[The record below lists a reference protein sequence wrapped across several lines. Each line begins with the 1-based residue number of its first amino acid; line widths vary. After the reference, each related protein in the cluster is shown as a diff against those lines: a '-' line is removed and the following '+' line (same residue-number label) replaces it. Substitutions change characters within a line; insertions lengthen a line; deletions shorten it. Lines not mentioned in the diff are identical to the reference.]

1 MKLIDTLLNRIT
13 MYRLALY
20 YLIFLIATAILL
32 SFAGLLAYDSFA
44 LLFSTGFLLAV
55 CGLTNWLFAKAYG
68 VPANAES
75 ANISALILA
84 LIITP
89 ITGYHDLIFLFWAG
103 VVAMASKYIVA
114 INHKHLFNPV
124 AFAVALTYFAVN
136 QSASWW
142 VGQAQLLPFVL
153 MGGLLLVRKLRR
165 GNFVTSFLLS
175 ATVAIVFF
183 SLLAGQNP
191 LTALQ
196 QTLLYSPVLFFAFII
211 LTEPLTTPP
220 TSGLRV
226 IEGLL
231 VGVLFAPQL
240 HFGSFYMTPELAMLL
255 GNVFAY
261 LVSPKA
267 AFVLKLKQKI
277 QIAPDVYD
285 FIFAAPRRFAFVPGQ
300 YMEWTLGH
308 NDSDTRGNRRYFTLA
323 SSPTE
328 KELRLGVKFYNSG
341 SSYKQAMLAMNERTE
356 IAATQLAGDFVLP
369 QDETQKCVLIA
380 GGIGITPYRSML
392 KYLLDKGERRNLV
405 LFYANKSAQDIVY
418 KDVLDQARREL
429 GVKTIYTVSD
439 KRNLPAGWKG
449 QVGRITPQMIQAE
462 VPDYKDCMFYISG
475 PQSLVD
481 SMKDVLA
488 QLRVPNGQIK
498 TDLFAGLA

>member
-1 MKLIDTLLNRIT
+1 
-13 MYRLALY
+13 
-20 YLIFLIATAILL
+20 
-32 SFAGLLAYDSFA
+32 
-44 LLFSTGFLLAV
+44 LFSTGFLLAV
-55 CGLTNWLFAKAYG
+55 CGITNWLFAKGYG

-103 VVAMASKYIVA
+103 VLAMASKYIIA
-114 INHKHLFNPV
+114 INHKHLLNPV
-124 AFAVALTYFAVN
+124 AIAVAVTYFMVN

-142 VGQAQLLPFVL
+142 VGAAPMLPFVL
-153 MGGLLLVRKLRR
+153 LGGLLLVRKLRR
-165 GNFVTSFLLS
+165 SGLVLSFFFSAVTAIVVLS
-175 ATVAIVFF
+175 A
-183 SLLAGQNP
+183 LAGQSP
-191 LTALQ
+191 FTALQ
-196 QTLLYSPVLFFAFII
+196 QTLLYSPMLFFAFVI

-226 IEGLL
+226 VEGLL

-240 HFGSFYMTPELAMLL
+240 HIGSFYITPEVAMLI

-267 AFVLKLKQKI
+267 AFVLQLKQKI
-277 QIAPDVYD
+277 RIAPDVYD
-285 FIFAAPRRFAFVPGQ
+285 FVFAAPRRFAFVPGQ

-328 KELRLGVKFYNSG
+328 KELRLGVKFYQGG
-341 SSYKQAMLAMNERTE
+341 SSYKQAMLAMKERTE

-369 QDETQKCVLIA
+369 QDGRQKCVLIA

-405 LFYANKSAQDIVY
+405 LFYANRTVQDIVY
-418 KDVLDQARREL
+418 KDVLDQARREM

-439 KRNLPAGWKG
+439 GRNLPQNWTGK
-449 QVGRITPQMIQAE
+449 VGRITAQMIKAE

-481 SMKDVLA
+481 SMKAVLA
-488 QLRVPNGQIK
+488 QMHVPSNQIK